1 MNNTAR
7 IAKLF
12 MRTTPCYS
20 GFEFA
25 YNTRM
30 SKASDHEAECT
41 EVLRR
46 MLNAKPLSKAEISA
60 RIKAERA
67 AKKTA
72 SVQKMDRP
80 KTHRP

>member
-1 MNNTAR
+1 M
-7 IAKLF
+7 
-12 MRTTPCYS
+12 S
-20 GFEFA
+20 GVSVIP

-46 MLNAKPLSKAEISA
+46 MVNSKPLSKAEISA

-67 AKKTA
+67 AKKAANDSPDNGQTA
-72 SVQKMDRP
+72 RLIGDRI
-80 KTHRP
+80 TGR